1 MSAADAEILAM
12 YGEMDEARKQQIL
25 DYQQELVAQER
36 AEQLTEKKS

>member
-36 AEQLTEKKS
+36 AEQLTEKKP